1 MSTARVRTPH
11 ISQPGGAAAKRSRR
25 NNCADCRNTAVS
37 RRAERGDLVAHEGE
51 NRAGSVAEQFEGKSL
66 QPHADL
72 RFPSRLCNI
81 ILQSPHCG
89 DRTTR
94 CQRSRYSETEQTRSL
109 KIFSNTIG
117 LSV

>member
-72 RFPSRLCNI
+72 RFPSRLCN
-81 ILQSPHCG
+81 LYSKA
-89 DRTTR
+89 RTVVTALLAAR
-94 CQRSRYSETEQTRSL
+94 QADTQ
-109 KIFSNTIG
+109 K
-117 LSV
+117 LSKLAV